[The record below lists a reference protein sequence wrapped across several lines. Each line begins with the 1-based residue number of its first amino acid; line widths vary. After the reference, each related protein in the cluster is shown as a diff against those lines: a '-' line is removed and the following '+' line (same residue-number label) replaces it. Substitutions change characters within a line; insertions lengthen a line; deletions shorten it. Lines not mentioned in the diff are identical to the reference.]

1 MKNYIQKITHHEN
14 LTRNEA
20 EDAMHKIFTVATD
33 AQISAFLTA
42 LAMKGETIEEIAGL
56 AEGMRGAAMTI
67 HPHVSG
73 TLIDTCGTGGD
84 SQGTVNIST
93 AAAIITASAGIPV
106 AKHGNY
112 SITSKSGSADL
123 LKTMGVTIDLPPK
136 KVQQSIEKIGI
147 GFMLAPVFH
156 PSMKRVAGLRKE
168 IGVRTVFNILGP
180 LTNPAG
186 AKAQLIGCFS
196 RQLCE
201 TLAASLDILGTERAM
216 VVHGEG
222 LDEITTTGTTNITEL
237 NNGKI
242 ASYTITPEELGIQ
255 RVGIKDIRGGTPLDN
270 SKDIIKVLLGEHG
283 AKRDIIALNAAASII
298 LGGKAENFKEGLVFA
313 ENTIDSGRALK
324 KLKDFVKEAGNPAVL
339 EVLIDDS
346 SR

>member
-1 MKNYIQKITHHEN
+1 MKNYIQKIIHHEN

-20 EDAMHKIFTVATD
+20 EDAMHEIFTGATD

-56 AEGMRGAAMTI
+56 AEGMRKAARTI

-73 TLIDTCGTGGD
+73 TLVDTCGTGGD
-84 SQGTVNIST
+84 SHGTINIST

-123 LKTMGVTIDLPPK
+123 LKTMGVTIDLPPE

-186 AKAQLIGCFS
+186 AKAQLIGCFN
-196 RQLCE
+196 RQLCK
-201 TLAASLDILGTERAM
+201 TLAASLNILGTERAM

-242 ASYTITPEELGIQ
+242 TSYTLTPEELGIQ
-255 RVGIKDIRGGTPLDN
+255 RVNIKDIRGGTPLDN
-270 SKDIIKVLLGEHG
+270 SKDIIKVLLGENG

-298 LGGKAENFKEGLVFA
+298 LGGKAESFREGIVFA

-324 KLKDFVKEAGNPAVL
+324 KLKEFVKEAGNPEVL